1 MVWTGKKNLLTNFFR
16 LRFGFAC
23 VMFRLVSWDVRYDE
37 KKIKDV
43 MLHILLTGLRLTL
56 FPFAC
61 LMLRLVS
68 WDVRCDEKKNRCD
81 VTNFTYGFFRIAAIL
96 LNLGFNAF

>member
-1 MVWTGKKNLLTNFFR
+1 ML
-16 LRFGFAC
+16 
-23 VMFRLVSWDVRYDE
+23 RLVSWDVRYDE

-43 MLHILLTGLRLTL
+43 MVQILLTGLRLTL

-68 WDVRCDEKKNRCD
+68 WDVRYDEKKYRRD
-81 VTNFTYGFFRIAAIL
+81 VTNFTYGFFKIAAFL
-96 LNLGFNAF
+96 AFNAFSICLFNVQNLLLTILLK